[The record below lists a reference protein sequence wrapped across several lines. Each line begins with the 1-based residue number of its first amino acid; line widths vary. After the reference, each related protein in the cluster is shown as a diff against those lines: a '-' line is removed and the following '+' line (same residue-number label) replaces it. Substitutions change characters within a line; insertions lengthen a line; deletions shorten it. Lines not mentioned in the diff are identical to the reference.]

1 MIMPAPVQAAMVAA
15 LDDDAH
21 ADEQRARYFARRAVL
36 RPALTGAGW
45 EVQHSEA
52 GLYLWASR
60 TGADGWASARTL
72 AEAGILASPGEL
84 YGAAGTP
91 YIRLAL
97 TATDERVAAAAA
109 RLAALA

>member
-1 MIMPAPVQAAMVAA
+1 MIIARPRPGAMVAA

-21 ADEQRARYFARRAVL
+21 ADEQRGALFRRRAVL

-72 AEAGILASPGEL
+72 AEAASSPRRASCTG
-84 YGAAGTP
+84 
-91 YIRLAL
+91 R
-97 TATDERVAAAAA
+97 RA
-109 RLAALA
+109 RRTSASR